1 MEKKNKQRILKI
13 IGSAAADWRRK
24 HEIRQLDIAIEV
36 GTTFTNISAF
46 ENGKNDSA
54 TILLWY
60 VLHGFDPLE
69 SEQVWQLLNS

>member
-1 MEKKNKQRILKI
+1 MKKENKRRTLKT
-13 IGSAAADWRRK
+13 IGNAAGEWRRK
-24 HEIRQLDIAIEV
+24 NEITQLYIAIEL

-46 ENGKNDSA
+46 ERGMNDSA

-69 SEQVWQLLNS
+69 SEEVWQLLNS

>member
-1 MEKKNKQRILKI
+1 MKKENKQHTLKT
-13 IGSAAADWRRK
+13 IGHAAGEWRRE
-24 HEIRQLDIAIEV
+24 HGITQLYIAIEL

-46 ENGKNDSA
+46 ERGVNDSA

-69 SEQVWQLLNS
+69 SEEVWQLLNS